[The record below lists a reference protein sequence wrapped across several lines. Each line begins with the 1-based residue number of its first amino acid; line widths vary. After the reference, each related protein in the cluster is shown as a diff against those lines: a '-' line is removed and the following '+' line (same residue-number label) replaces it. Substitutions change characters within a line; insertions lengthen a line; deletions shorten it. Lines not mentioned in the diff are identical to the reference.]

1 MNKTLEQIR
10 AADALEKVN
19 ELRVYD
25 EDWKDKYA
33 SYVSSLSPTI
43 LTNGLG
49 QAAATLLSAGEKG
62 GPHRV
67 LYDHLEGWLCRN
79 DNTAPYRNFDAGL
92 MKAITDHDREDY
104 MKAQAEA
111 LAWLQWLKKFA
122 AAYLK
127 KLESD
132 NL

>member
-10 AADALEKVN
+10 AADALKKVN

-33 SYVSSLSPTI
+33 SYVSSLSPAI
-43 LTNGLG
+43 LMNGLG
-49 QAAATLLSAGEKG
+49 QAAATLLSAGKNG
-62 GPHRV
+62 DPHRV
-67 LYDHLEGWLCRN
+67 LYDHLEYWLCRN

-111 LAWLQWLKKFA
+111 LAWLQWLKKFSI
-122 AAYLK
+122 AYLK
-127 KLESD
+127 TPGGDS
-132 NL
+132 